1 VDWGS
6 FLTGVGVTVV
16 GGLILAVLIGSA
28 RWYLGR
34 PERKAK
40 EAEAEAKEA
49 EAESIRRTPI
59 RVGGH
64 IVADELRWNADVA
77 KRCEDGSHVPTEGK
91 TVRLEAWSDR
101 QGEMAGLRDEAPELW
116 QELVDTYNALELSRV
131 RGAYPPRS
139 NDILALAERL
149 DNAAEDK

>member
-6 FLTGVGVTVV
+6 FFSGVGVTVV
-16 GGLILAVLIGSA
+16 GGLILAVVIGSA
-28 RWYLGR
+28 RWYIGR

-49 EAESIRRTPI
+49 EAETIRRTPI

-77 KRCEDGSHVPTEGK
+77 KRCEGGSHVPTEGS
-91 TVRLEAWSDR
+91 TMRLEAWRDR
-101 QGEMAGLRDEAPELW
+101 QGEMAGLRDEAPGLW
-116 QELVDTYNALELSRV
+116 QELIDTYTALELTRV

-139 NDILALAERL
+139 DDLLVLAERL
-149 DNAAEDK
+149 DDAAESK